1 MRAALR
7 RTHPLIA
14 TIAFAAIPLT
24 LALALTLGLLFSG
37 GAARAATTSGVL
49 VAATAAS
56 TGSGAATTTLSTTAT
71 ATTLSTT
78 ATATT
83 LSTTATATTL
93 STTATATTAT
103 VPDIATTAATVRS
116 ATVLVLNLDGGGTT
130 QAAGTGFIID
140 ASGLIVTNN
149 HVVSGA
155 AGVQVQLPAPDDR
168 TFTAQIRRHR

>member
-56 TGSGAATTTLSTTAT
+56 TGSGAAT
-71 ATTLSTT
+71 
-78 ATATT
+78 
-83 LSTTATATTL
+83 TTL